1 MADRWS
7 VVALCIFTKI
17 MKTRFFPL
25 TLVVLTLLAI
35 PARAAIVYEN
45 ATTFEGLFND
55 SKLESGDQLNLAGS
69 QRLITDFSFEY
80 FGDFAITGDEKARVR
95 FYEMNGAPGDNPF
108 ATPGTLLYESASFN
122 INSGY
127 GTVSITN
134 LAVFLPA
141 NTFTFS
147 VEFTGIAATESVG
160 LLYYDPPTVGSSDA
174 YFWEKENG
182 VWSAVATDDAGNNFA
197 AQVKAELALYISQ
210 VQTVPTGAAVT
221 LSNTT
226 PGRTYTLE
234 YKTSVTQV
242 GWERGASA
250 VATGSSV
257 TLIDTTA
264 GNATFRLYRVEE
276 I

>member
-1 MADRWS
+1 MADCWS

-25 TLVVLTLLAI
+25 ALVVLTLLAI
-35 PARAAIVYEN
+35 STRGAIVYEN

-55 SKLESGDQLNLAGS
+55 SKLENGDQLNLVGS

-95 FYEMNGAPGDNPF
+95 FYEMNSAPGDNPF

-182 VWSAVATDDAGNNFA
+182 VWTAVATDDAGNNFA

-234 YKTSVTQV
+234 YKTDVTQT
-242 GWERGASA
+242 GWTRGSSVVAS
-250 VATGSSV
+250 GSSV
-257 TLIDTTA
+257 TIIDTTA
-264 GNATFRLYRVEE
+264 GSATFRLYRVEE